1 MNNLKTIIKHLNKYY
16 EEARA
21 NVERAES
28 RVNVQGFRVPM
39 TPAGRRAEF
48 RKLAK
53 EKEKATRRVYAAEKS
68 RGIKLARITVDWKK
82 SRMWGNCP
90 RVSARVWSKLGEY
103 WEGTGYANGC
113 GYDKE
118 SSAIASALRGCP
130 AWDFE
135 IFHNMKK
142 QKNASHPFCYG
153 KQYALP
159 AFAFGGAG
167 VSCLHQWVNM
177 SGLKW
182 SEAHGRAFDYYEIN
196 G

>member
-1 MNNLKTIIKHLNKYY
+1 MNNLKSIVKHLNKYY

-21 NVERAES
+21 SVERAES
-28 RVNVQGFRVPM
+28 RFNSRGFRVPM

-68 RGIKLARITVDWKK
+68 RGIKLARINVEWKR
-82 SRMWGNCP
+82 SRTWGNCP
-90 RVSARVWSKLGEY
+90 RVSVRVWSKSGEY
-103 WEGTGYANGC
+103 WEGTGYASGC

-142 QKNASHPFCYG
+142 QKTPCYPFHYD
-153 KQYALP
+153 KESALP
-159 AFAFGGAG
+159 NFDFDGAG
-167 VSCLHQWVNM
+167 VSCLRQWVKM

-182 SEAHGRAFDYYEIN
+182 SGAHGRAFDYYEIN

>member
-1 MNNLKTIIKHLNKYY
+1 MNNLNSIIKHLNKYY

-28 RVNVQGFRVPM
+28 RLNARGLRIPM
-39 TPAGRRAEF
+39 TPAGRRAEL
-48 RKLAK
+48 RRLAK
-53 EKEKATRRVYAAEKS
+53 EKDKATRRVYAADVS
-68 RGIKLARITVDWKK
+68 RGIKLARINVEWKR

-90 RVSARVWSKLGEY
+90 RVSVRVWSRSGEY
-103 WEGTGYANGC
+103 WEGTGYASGY

-118 SSAIASALRGCP
+118 SAAIASALRGCP

-135 IFHNMKK
+135 IFHNFKK
-142 QKNASHPFCYG
+142 QKSASHPFYYG
-153 KQYALP
+153 KKYDLP

-167 VSCLHQWVNM
+167 VSCLRQWVDM

-182 SEAHGRAFDYYEIN
+182 NEAHGRAFDYYEIN